1 MGTMVE
7 KCVACLDDPQM
18 TGHVICE
25 GCARCIGLIP
35 AEPLPGEEKCP
46 VTLRYDEVDEDDD
59 RISRPEDMRD
69 VYDELAIDER
79 QDDPELFV

>member
-7 KCVACLDDPQM
+7 KCVACLEDPQM
-18 TGHVICE
+18 TGHVVCE
-25 GCARCIGLIP
+25 GCGRAIGLIA
-35 AEPLPGEEKCP
+35 AEPKPGDDKIP
-46 VTLRYDEVDEDDD
+46 DTLRYDEVEEDD

-69 VYDELAIDER
+69 VYDELAIAER

>member
-1 MGTMVE
+1 MGLMVE

-25 GCARCIGLIP
+25 GCARAIGLIP
-35 AEPLPGEEKCP
+35 EEPRPGEEKIP
-46 VTLRYDEVDEDDD
+46 DTLRYDEVEEDD

-79 QDDPELFV
+79 IDDPELFV